1 MKRPR
6 KFKFRSGFSI
16 GNIVA
21 EFDDDFLGNCFVEID
36 AYGVAQNP
44 DVNKCFFIGR
54 TGSGKSAILLK
65 LESLKKEI
73 IRINPED
80 LSLRYLSN
88 FSLIRHCHDAEIR
101 LDLFYKLL
109 WKHIIVVEILKTKFS
124 IIDSESKKSF
134 LSNLF
139 SRKKYSRE
147 QQEAFDYLDEWGDK
161 FWIDTQSRIR
171 QLTENFEKHVSAKM
185 GTKLVGA
192 EAGAK
197 LTQSIVRVFKDEIQE
212 LVNSTQI
219 NKLNKVIKLLNSDI
233 LDDSMNKYYVI
244 IDDLDRDWVS
254 SKYTISLIRCL
265 FESVQ
270 DLIRDVKNLKFIIS
284 LRTNIFEQLD
294 YESQPRVQ
302 GEKHRALVENITWN
316 KEQLYKLI
324 DNRVR
329 YLTKKNNYGREI
341 MLGELMLGKT
351 RKFDPFEYILKRTQH
366 RPRDIIKYFNI
377 CIKNSIDKAKL
388 EKKIIMDSENEYS
401 IDALKSLADEWKD
414 PYIDINMIYEKFN
427 ATNMPLMKEELKRV
441 IDEIILL
448 SANRK
453 YKGNAWL
460 EGITNYCIEKKGEID
475 EEAYISI
482 IELLLRMGFI
492 GIKYSNESKIEYM
505 GDLKLISISKRKI
518 EEIRL
523 YIHPAYRKALK
534 INDKRNN

>member
-1 MKRPR
+1 
-6 KFKFRSGFSI
+6 
-16 GNIVA
+16 
-21 EFDDDFLGNCFVEID
+21 
-36 AYGVAQNP
+36 
-44 DVNKCFFIGR
+44 
-54 TGSGKSAILLK
+54 
-65 LESLKKEI
+65 
-73 IRINPED
+73 
-80 LSLRYLSN
+80 
-88 FSLIRHCHDAEIR
+88 
-101 LDLFYKLL
+101 
-109 WKHIIVVEILKTKFS
+109 
-124 IIDSESKKSF
+124 
-134 LSNLF
+134 
-139 SRKKYSRE
+139 
-147 QQEAFDYLDEWGDK
+147 
-161 FWIDTQSRIR
+161 
-171 QLTENFEKHVSAKM
+171 M

-492 GIKYSNESKIEYM
+492 GIKYSKESKIEYM